1 MFHHRVRSLRWSP
14 LPPSAAPCRGWQ
26 EVAGDY
32 QIPTWRQNWAD
43 LWLNFHPTESFEFEQ
58 VVFSVVCNLLLFM
71 AIPPALESRPGLMI
85 ANQEAAKYG
94 SGPGTARGK
103 MRSLSW
109 LAKWQSTD
117 WNQSN
122 LFFIFPLALVIF
134 SRKPLWAPPYHPP
147 VSRFTSM
154 GSFCCFEGNWF
165 TTDFMSGVDLVLF
178 VFFWSRTGLF
188 LCNILHSYLSLY
200 RHLDIRHVYLSIHSF
215 CVSNHH
221 MWFD

>member
-1 MFHHRVRSLRWSP
+1 MAGSGRGLSDTNLAPKLGRSLIK
-14 LPPSAAPCRGWQ
+14 LPSNGKLW
-26 EVAGDY
+26 V
-32 QIPTWRQNWAD
+32 WASC
-43 LWLNFHPTESFEFEQ
+43 F
-58 VVFSVVCNLLLFM
+58 FSVVCNLLLFM
-71 AIPPALESRPGLMI
+71 AIPPTPESRPGLMI